1 MPSMLARSIS
11 SMTRLEFN
19 VVTGEFKEV
28 LLTPEEESAALARK
42 AAWDA
47 ENTLDKRAARAIDSM
62 DRLQFEHLFDLEN
75 RTRVLELKTPITRT
89 QYRQALIN
97 RWKELNPA

>member
-1 MPSMLARSIS
+1 MN
-11 SMTRLEFN
+11 RLEFN
-19 VVTGEFKEV
+19 VISGELKVVT
-28 LLTPEEESAALARK
+28 LTPEEESAAIQQK
-42 AAWDA
+42 SAWDA
-47 ENTLDKRAARAIDSM
+47 ENTLDKRAARAIDNI

-75 RTRVLELKTPITRT
+75 RTRVLELKAPITRA

>member
-1 MPSMLARSIS
+1 MI
-11 SMTRLEFN
+11 RLEFN
-19 VVTGEFKEV
+19 VLAGEVKEIQ
-28 LLTPEEESAALARK
+28 LTTEEEAVALANQS
-42 AAWDA
+42 AWDA
-47 ENTLDKRAARAIDSM
+47 ENTLDKRAARAIDSI